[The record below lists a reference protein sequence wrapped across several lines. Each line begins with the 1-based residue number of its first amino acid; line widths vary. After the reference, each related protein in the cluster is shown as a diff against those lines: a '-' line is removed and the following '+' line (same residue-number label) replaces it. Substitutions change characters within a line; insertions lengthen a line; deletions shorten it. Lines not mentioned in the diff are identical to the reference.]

1 MDYRNLRNSINV
13 ISLHL
18 FQADDGCL
26 GSILKC
32 GDKDYYDHDDYDH
45 GSGGGGCDGGGS
57 DDYYDDDDDDD
68 DYHVIKKLMM

>member
-1 MDYRNLRNSINV
+1 MDYKNLRNSINV

-26 GSILKC
+26 GSTLKC
-32 GDKDYYDHDDYDH
+32 GDRDYYDDDDYDH
-45 GSGGGGCDGGGS
+45 GAGGGGGS

-68 DYHVIKKLMM
+68 DYHVINKLMM